1 MNREEFIKLQKK
13 NKIEEEQMTDED
25 KKSLYE
31 ARRRHSKKVR
41 DEILTSYELN
51 KQKEKTDNKV

>member
-13 NKIEEEQMTDED
+13 NKEDEANMTLEE
-25 KKSLYE
+25 KKALRE

-41 DEILTSYELN
+41 DEIITSFEIN
-51 KQKEKTDNKV
+51 KKKKKTDNT

>member
-13 NKIEEEQMTDED
+13 NKEDEANMSPEE
-25 KKSLYE
+25 KKALSE

-41 DEILTSYELN
+41 DEIITSFEIN
-51 KQKEKTDNKV
+51 KQKEKTDNT